1 MYMDSME
8 CVYVY
13 MCTRLSAIT
22 TQRRTHTFK
31 EWDKGE
37 KRKEDAP
44 QIERG
49 REIGWHLNVK

>member
-1 MYMDSME
+1 MDSME

-37 KRKEDAP
+37 KRKEDEP